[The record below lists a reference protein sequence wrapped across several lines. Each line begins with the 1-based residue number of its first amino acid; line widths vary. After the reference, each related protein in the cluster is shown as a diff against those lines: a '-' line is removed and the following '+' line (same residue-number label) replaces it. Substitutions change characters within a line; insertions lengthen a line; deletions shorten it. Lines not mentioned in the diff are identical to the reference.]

1 MTEELQRLGMSGY
14 EAKAYVALVGAG
26 EPLNGYEVAKRSAV
40 PRSTVYET
48 LGKLVGRGAAFEVRT
63 AEGVGYVPLPPATLL
78 ERMRRDFD
86 RTLGI
91 LENEMPRLMAPSQ
104 IRLVHSLTER
114 RMLLERAEDVAAA
127 ARSELY
133 VLGWP
138 EDVQPLRSTIRRAEE
153 HGVDVAT
160 VVFGPDDDPIGWFT
174 EHRFS
179 APEVV
184 EDNLGRRMLV
194 VVADRDQAV
203 IGGMTEDK
211 TWGMYT
217 DDPAAVQLAHL
228 YVRLD
233 IAMHR
238 VADRF
243 GTDGFEEFWAGDP
256 GLQRLREPVGDPVRG
271 EHGDV
276 HGGTDDGGHGGGHG
290 GTVGGGRGPTDGTGD
305 GGRSRA
311 V

>member
-1 MTEELQRLGMSGY
+1 MSVRRVTEELQRLGMSGY
-14 EAKAYVALVGAG
+14 EAKAYVALVSAG
-26 EPLNGYEVAKRSAV
+26 EAVNGYEVAKRSGV

-48 LGKLVGRGAAFEVRT
+48 LGKLVGRGAAFEVRAADGT
-63 AEGVGYVPLPPATLL
+63 GYVPLPPATLL

-91 LENEMPRLMAPSQ
+91 LQNEIPRLTAPPQ
-104 IRLVHSLTER
+104 VRLVHSLTER

-138 EDVQPLRSTIRRAEE
+138 EDVEALKPTIRRAEE

-160 VVFGPDDDPIGWFT
+160 VVFGADDDPVGWHT
-174 EHRFS
+174 EHRYS
-179 APEVV
+179 APSAV

-203 IGGMTEDK
+203 IGGLTADR
-211 TWGMYT
+211 TWGLYT
-217 DDPAAVQLAHL
+217 DDPAAVLLAHL
-228 YVRLD
+228 YVRHD

-243 GTDGFEEFWAGDP
+243 AEHGFDEFWVDDP
-256 GLQRLREPVGDPVRG
+256 ALRRLREPVGEPVRAVDG
-271 EHGDV
+271 APRSVGPE
-276 HGGTDDGGHGGGHG
+276 TDDQG
-290 GTVGGGRGPTDGTGD
+290 VDIEDLGD
-305 GGRSRA
+305 DEDGRSRA
-311 V
+311 G